1 MKMCFLDYGH
11 FNCTQN
17 FRVLLWFPHLTC
29 GPAAWTSTPLE
40 TGVGLGSGY
49 RNFRVL
55 GFGTPEGAD
64 STGIEWQKW
73 EVKHE
78 PGCKW
83 RRRGIKRIMR
93 RATVC

>member
-1 MKMCFLDYGH
+1 MAALIAHRISEFCRGFHISPVAPLPRQALFGA
-11 FNCTQN
+11 
-17 FRVLLWFPHLTC
+17 RVRLQELPGTWLW
-29 GPAAWTSTPLE
+29 
-40 TGVGLGSGY
+40 
-49 RNFRVL
+49 
-55 GFGTPEGAD
+55 D